1 MSLHPITH
9 IIEPNQSNQTTTSPP
24 LNYTLSDK
32 PTSTSS
38 PQSPD
43 NPVPIEP
50 SIDTSPQQSDTS
62 PCIARDRPKWNYRPP
77 TYLKDY
83 VT

>member
-1 MSLHPITH
+1 MEQNLSLHPITH

-50 SIDTSPQQSDTS
+50 SIDNHHNNQTQVHVLQGTDQNETIDP
-62 PCIARDRPKWNYRPP
+62 
-77 TYLKDY
+77 
-83 VT
+83 